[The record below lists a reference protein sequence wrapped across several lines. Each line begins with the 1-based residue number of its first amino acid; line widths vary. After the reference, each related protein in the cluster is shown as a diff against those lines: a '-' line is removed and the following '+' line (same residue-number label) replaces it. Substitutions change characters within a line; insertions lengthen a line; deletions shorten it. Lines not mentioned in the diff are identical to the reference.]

1 MPPGHACLQHV
12 NHFHHN
18 RDHGGR
24 EEDDD
29 EGELE
34 DDNLPVQ
41 VQMLMFCQSAKPAV
55 FDGSFLG
62 GNSSYLVQG
71 VCWNC
76 LAEL

>member
-41 VQMLMFCQSAKPAV
+41 VQMLMFASQPSEQSLT
-55 FDGSFLG
+55 GHFLG
-62 GNSSYLVQG
+62 GTV
-71 VCWNC
+71 
-76 LAEL
+76 AT